1 MMGNSTKSK
10 WVSASDVGRAAYCP
24 HYLELKKRGAKPSKQ
39 AIAARAQ
46 GEVSHDALKR
56 QAEDKRCFI
65 ASHLYGIDGARKNLL
80 RNYRD
85 EKLANKYLGDVF
97 IQTYYVLSPVLVFIS
112 RRLPFLDKILK
123 KIVDHIVSRLQ
134 ELNNHD

>member
-1 MMGNSTKSK
+1 MGNSTKSK

-24 HYLELKKRGAKPSKQ
+24 HYLELKKQGAKPSKQ

-46 GEVSHDALKR
+46 GEVSHDALNR

-65 ASHLYGIDGARKNLL
+65 ASHLYGIDDARTNIL

-85 EKLANKYLGDVF
+85 EKLANKYLGELF
-97 IQTYYVLSPVLVFIS
+97 IQTYYVLSPALVSIS
-112 RRLPFLDKILK
+112 RRIPFLDRILK
-123 KIVDHIVSRLQ
+123 QIVDHIVSRLQ